1 MKTRITFVAENNTKI
16 PEWVDRKLISEQGQ
30 YAWQFLLETLAL
42 ATDGSKVVVEEV
54 EVFDD

>member
-1 MKTRITFVAENNTKI
+1 MKTRITFVAENNNKI
-16 PEWVDRKLISEQGQ
+16 PEGVDCKLLSEQVQ

-54 EVFDD
+54 EVFD